1 MKHRLIVA
9 LVALIVATNLCA
21 QTDRNVVYRCVRGNL
36 TYTQPVAQKESVGKT
51 VGKVF
56 GSVLQAAAGSASS
69 KTNHP
74 EYEEAVKDAILGGI
88 GSARRIRM
96 VDMLSV
102 DDLAEDEDAMYC
114 DASIS
119 SITSTTRIRTWTDK
133 DKKKHEVTEYSG
145 CIVGTVNLKSVRTG
159 SIVISKTLNS
169 SSVSSGWCASED
181 EALGFAISSLKSYLR
196 SSVNDAFP
204 LYASIVEGKRAT
216 DKKAKEV
223 YIDLGENWGCYKG
236 QHFDVYTVKTVAGKE
251 AKKRIGQ
258 LKISETMGDD
268 ISACKVQSGGADIKL
283 AIEAGETL
291 LITSKD

>member
-1 MKHRLIVA
+1 MKHRLFIAIVA
-9 LVALIVATNLCA
+9 LFVATNLFA
-21 QTDRNVVYRCVRGNL
+21 QASRNVVYHCTRGTL

-51 VGKVF
+51 VGKVL
-56 GSVLQAAAGSASS
+56 GDVLLATAGTASS

-74 EYEEAVKDAILGGI
+74 EYEKAVKEAILAGI
-88 GSARRIRM
+88 GCGRRVRM
-96 VDMLSV
+96 VDSFS
-102 DDLAEDEDAMYC
+102 DEDLAADENALCC

-119 SITSTTRIRTWTDK
+119 SITSTTRVRTWTDEE
-133 DKKKHEVTEYSG
+133 KKKHESTEYSG
-145 CIVGTVNLKSVRTG
+145 CIVGTVNLKNIRRG
-159 SIVISKTLNS
+159 NIVLTITINS

-181 EALGFAISSLKSYLR
+181 EALGYAISNLKSYMR
-196 SSVNDAFP
+196 SAVNETFP

-223 YIDLGENWGCYKG
+223 YIDLGERWGCYQG
-236 QHFDVYTVKTVAGKE
+236 QHFDVYTVKTIAGKE

-268 ISACKVQSGGADIKL
+268 ISACKVQSGGADIKQ